1 MLTAP
6 IHPVKFDSRPMH
18 SLAMFALLI
27 VASILFGCL
36 PIDALAQTSLD
47 STPTGIDTAICSFLK
62 LMQKF
67 GFYVLLFSIVLVA
80 LLLKLGEG
88 RDLVVK
94 GIQIIGGVWLLLNV
108 IAIGDTITAGRLSSA
123 FSCTLY

>member
-6 IHPVKFDSRPMH
+6 SH
-18 SLAMFALLI
+18 SVEFNSPPLQRLVILALLM
-27 VASILFGCL
+27 VAITVLGCL

-47 STPTGIDTAICSFLK
+47 STTTGIDTAICSFLK

-67 GFYVLLFSIVLVA
+67 GFYVLLFSIVLIA

-108 IAIGDTITAGRLSSA
+108 IAIGDTITGGRLSSA